1 MKNIRSILKAIVALF
16 VLSTVG
22 CNKVENKINSPKSYQ
37 IDSVVY
43 KQFDTL
49 SNTLL
54 FTYTYVPSKINV
66 FEDVFKRN
74 DTTTYLSKD
83 FYLSHFNSNSI
94 VETKGNRIFHTMYLE
109 PIGEYGQ
116 DGNYQHH
123 YLYFNTNNMIDSVVH
138 LRIGVFSII
147 DPTLLLDTTTE
158 TYLYEYVNDNLTSIS
173 LNGASLLNFNYS
185 SYLNQKDLIGL
196 DVNEF
201 LGYFNFIHTNFTDYI
216 LNGFMDDIGEYQKN
230 CLIHNFNS
238 GNSNSK
244 YLVSEPSLE
253 YYFDVAKNNRI
264 KEISNPINNKKSQ
277 QFLFYYKD

>member
-1 MKNIRSILKAIVALF
+1 MKNTQSILKAIVALF
-16 VLSTVG
+16 VLFTIG
-22 CNKVENKINSPKSYQ
+22 CNKVENKINPPIKYQ

-54 FTYTYVPSKINV
+54 FTYTYIPSNIDV
-66 FEDVFKRN
+66 FEDIFKRN

-116 DGNYQHH
+116 DGNFQNHFFY
-123 YLYFNTNNMIDSVVH
+123 YNSNNKIDSVVH

-147 DPTLLLDTTTE
+147 NPTVLDTISE
-158 TYLYEYVNDNLTSIS
+158 TFSYDYINDNLTSIS
-173 LNGASLLNFNYS
+173 LNGASLLNFNYT

-201 LGYFNFIHTNFTDYI
+201 LGYFNFIHTNFTDYY
-216 LNGFMDDIGEYQKN
+216 LNGFMDDIGEFQKN

-244 YLVSEPSLE
+244 YLVYEPSLE

-264 KEISNPINNKKSQ
+264 KEISNPTSSKKSQ